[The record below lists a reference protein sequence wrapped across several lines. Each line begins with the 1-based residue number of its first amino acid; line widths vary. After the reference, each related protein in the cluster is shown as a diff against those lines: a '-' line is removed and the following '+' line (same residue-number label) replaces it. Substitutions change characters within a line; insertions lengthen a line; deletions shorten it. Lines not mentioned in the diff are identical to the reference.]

1 MGKNKN
7 IRKMYINIS
16 FIIFSTILL
25 SCSYLKPQSKLVEFN
40 YGGFGDTIF
49 STLDGKIYEMNLS
62 NKVPIDSVEIRLSS
76 KTNESYSQ
84 FYDTFYKAYLFY
96 PKDTLFFSNKEGN
109 VYMNFI
115 ENEFVDIVISK
126 NGYETLTL
134 KNYHAHPDQFST
146 FEVILEKGDGSVV
159 ETIIENN

>member
-1 MGKNKN
+1 M
-7 IRKMYINIS
+7 
-16 FIIFSTILL
+16 
-25 SCSYLKPQSKLVEFN
+25 LVEFN

-49 STLDGKIYEMNLS
+49 ATLDGKIYEMNLL
-62 NKVPIDSVEIRLSS
+62 NKVPIDSVEIRLVS
-76 KTNESYSQ
+76 KTKKAYTQ
-84 FYDTFYKAYLFY
+84 FYDTPYKENLFY

-115 ENEFVDIVISK
+115 QNEFIDIVISK
-126 NGYETLTL
+126 NGYQTLTL

-146 FEVILEKGDGSVV
+146 FEVLLGKGDGSVE